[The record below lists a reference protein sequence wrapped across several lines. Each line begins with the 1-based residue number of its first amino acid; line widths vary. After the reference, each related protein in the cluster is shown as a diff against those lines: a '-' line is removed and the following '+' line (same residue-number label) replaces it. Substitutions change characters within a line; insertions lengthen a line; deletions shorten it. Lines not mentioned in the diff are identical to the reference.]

1 MKSGREKSKIPFGFM
16 KRFTFF
22 IFFENRKGSFKEW
35 KGIQQK
41 INK

>member
-22 IFFENRKGSFKEW
+22 IFFENRRGSLKNGKAFSK
-35 KGIQQK
+35 K
-41 INK
+41 